1 MVDQVTCKSKVK
13 ILAFC
18 KLSDTHLSMT
28 ASAGNQLAAPG
39 AGLPRIEL
47 AIARSMFSWKC
58 RMGTRNGFIARFIQ
72 ERSAIQALVES
83 CQESERGK
91 RILIARL
98 RGLEDSSRNWS
109 VWMTLDHLRITNEA
123 FAHVVTELAEGRIP
137 EGEAST
143 AAVKPTAQPTSA
155 VEADYERSC
164 DGVLAAVAAA
174 PQLKTANRFSHPW
187 FGPLDAFAWLAL
199 SSLHL
204 GIHRAQIAA
213 ILKGLGQ

>member
-1 MVDQVTCKSKVK
+1 
-13 ILAFC
+13 
-18 KLSDTHLSMT
+18 MT

-47 AIARSMFSWKC
+47 AIARSLFSWKC
-58 RMGTRNGFIARFIQ
+58 RMGTRDGFVARFTHERTAIQ
-72 ERSAIQALVES
+72 ELVAS
-83 CQESERGK
+83 CQESKRGE

-123 FAHVVTELAEGRIP
+123 FAHIVTELAEGRIP

-143 AAVKPTAQPTSA
+143 AAVKPTSLQTAS
-155 VEADYERSC
+155 VEADFERSC
-164 DGVLAAVAAA
+164 DGVIAAVDAA
-174 PQLKTANRFSHPW
+174 PRLKTANRFSHPW
-187 FGPLDAFAWLAL
+187 FGPLDAFGWLAL

-213 ILKGLGQ
+213 ILKGMGH

>member
-1 MVDQVTCKSKVK
+1 
-13 ILAFC
+13 
-18 KLSDTHLSMT
+18 MT

-47 AIARSMFSWKC
+47 AIARSLFSRKC
-58 RMGTRNGFIARFIQ
+58 RMGTRDGFVARFTHERTAIQ
-72 ERSAIQALVES
+72 ELVAS
-83 CQESERGK
+83 CQESKRGE

-123 FAHVVTELAEGRIP
+123 FAHIVTELAEGRIP

-143 AAVKPTAQPTSA
+143 AAVKPTALQTAA
-155 VEADYERSC
+155 VEADFERSC

-174 PQLKTANRFSHPW
+174 PLLKTANRFSHPW
-187 FGPLDAFAWLAL
+187 FGPLDAFGWLAL

-204 GIHRAQIAA
+204 GIHRAQIAD
-213 ILKGLGQ
+213 ILKGMGH